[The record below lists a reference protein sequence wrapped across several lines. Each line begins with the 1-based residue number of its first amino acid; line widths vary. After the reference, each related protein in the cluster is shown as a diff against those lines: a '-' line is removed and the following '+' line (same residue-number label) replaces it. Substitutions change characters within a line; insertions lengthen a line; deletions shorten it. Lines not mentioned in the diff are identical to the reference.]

1 MSHGFARIFTDHQDL
16 SGVHSLVMGSPL
28 PPLKHSIVT
37 DKIIGVFYDVYNEL
51 GYGFLAS
58 TYAEAMVLA
67 LNQSGLRAIRE
78 VPVQSLAGVLA

>member
-28 PPLKHSIVT
+28 TPRKHSTVT

-51 GYGFLAS
+51 GYGFLES
-58 TYAEAMVLA
+58 TYAEAMVIA
-67 LNQSGLRAIRE
+67 LNQSGLRAIGE
-78 VPVQSLAGVLA
+78 VPVQFLARVLA